1 MAELSDDTLSDDD
14 PLKRNEELEEGH
26 PFRGLVFH
34 WASDIGGWGNKALGD
49 DDQAWADEYKLSIR
63 EGAPEYLQDRVRLV
77 PRVFEG
83 PPPPTADAAFRAA
96 LVGDVFGYYPL
107 AYKIRIASVVS
118 KEALK
123 YVRGAPVDL
132 TKIRRYR
139 ASYARSPKRFKAD
152 AVLSLLEGGTWRVP
166 KATKARHGIRPVNR
180 SGRCVSTV
188 VARVDR
194 PRYLPHQ
201 PPKEHDR

>member
-49 DDQAWADEYKLSIR
+49 DDRAWADEYELRAVKEESLD
-63 EGAPEYLQDRVRLV
+63 YLKDRVRLV
-77 PRVFEG
+77 PRVVEG
-83 PPPPTADAAFRAA
+83 APPPPTADAAFRAA

-107 AYKIRIASVVS
+107 AYIIRVGSVVS
-118 KEALK
+118 KEVLK

-132 TKIRRYR
+132 TKLRSYR
-139 ASYARSPKRFKAD
+139 ASYARSPKR
-152 AVLSLLEGGTWRVP
+152 LSLI
-166 KATKARHGIRPVNR
+166 HI
-180 SGRCVSTV
+180 
-188 VARVDR
+188 
-194 PRYLPHQ
+194 
-201 PPKEHDR
+201 

>member
-49 DDQAWADEYKLSIR
+49 DDQAW
-63 EGAPEYLQDRVRLV
+63 
-77 PRVFEG
+77 
-83 PPPPTADAAFRAA
+83 PPDAAQ
-96 LVGDVFGYYPL
+96 
-107 AYKIRIASVVS
+107 
-118 KEALK
+118 
-123 YVRGAPVDL
+123 VRP
-132 TKIRRYR
+132 
-139 ASYARSPKRFKAD
+139 
-152 AVLSLLEGGTWRVP
+152 
-166 KATKARHGIRPVNR
+166 GIRALNR
-180 SGRCVSTV
+180 RGPHVSTV